1 MYNKLITTSRHTN
14 TLSKVSCKMSVQ
26 DGTPVY
32 KCNELFQCSI
42 DEYSIRHG
50 IPSKFGWGRN
60 TCWSEWA
67 SAVAGS
73 DGELERRLKQAK
85 DAIVRMEKTPPE
97 TEYSVEWRAEHKA
110 RLIELET
117 HWNLING
124 LGPVPKTSDEIECEA
139 DKLDQQVEKTPA
151 FWMRVVTAI
160 AAVQEDNKK
169 LDEYEQAAK
178 AAWSAPGAAD
188 YTDVIALS
196 NANMTNK
203 VYVLAMRS
211 IGNKAVMAEAVNSLA
226 KATK

>member
-1 MYNKLITTSRHTN
+1 
-14 TLSKVSCKMSVQ
+14 MSGQ

-32 KCNELFQCSI
+32 KCNELFQCAMHAYCI
-42 DEYSIRHG
+42 GHG

-60 TCWSEWA
+60 TCSSEWA
-67 SAVAGS
+67 FAVAGS

-97 TEYSVEWRAEHKA
+97 TEYSIQWRAEHKA

-124 LGPVPKTSDEIECEA
+124 LGPVPKTSNEIELEA
-139 DKLDQQVEKTPA
+139 DELDRKVEKTPA
-151 FWMRVVTAI
+151 FWMQVVTAI

-178 AAWSAPGAAD
+178 AAWSAAGAAT
-188 YTDVIALS
+188 YTDAIAVS

-211 IGNKAVMAEAVNSLA
+211 VGNNAAMADAVDKLA